1 MRAAPASRPRRSLP
15 RSRAT
20 VSCSTRTGAF
30 PSMASSAT
38 RATPHR
44 SISPRSTGWGRV
56 PCTGAPSPVCGARAS
71 CSSWKRT
78 TSLLITALRW
88 IHISAGTIALVLAPL
103 AMLTVKGG
111 RAHRLWGKIYFW
123 AMAVV
128 AVTAVVLALWRP
140 QIFLALLA
148 VFSFYMAFS
157 GYRALSRKRPSEGAG
172 AFDWTAAL
180 VTLVVSAALVALGLV
195 RPGPSWQ
202 QLGIVPVVFGALGM
216 ILAGLDI
223 GKFIRPP
230 ADRNAWWFAHMGGM
244 LGSYI
249 ATVSAFSVVNFAF
262 LPTAVR
268 WLWPTLIGTPLIAVW
283 ITYYRRRFRRTPAAR
298 IEAARAN

>member
-1 MRAAPASRPRRSLP
+1 
-15 RSRAT
+15 
-20 VSCSTRTGAF
+20 
-30 PSMASSAT
+30 
-38 RATPHR
+38 
-44 SISPRSTGWGRV
+44 
-56 PCTGAPSPVCGARAS
+56 
-71 CSSWKRT
+71 
-78 TSLLITALRW
+78 
-88 IHISAGTIALVLAPL
+88 VLAPL

-111 RAHRLWGKIYFW
+111 RAHRLCGKVYFW

-157 GYRALSRKRPSEGAG
+157 GYRALSRKRPAEGQGAG
-172 AFDWTAAL
+172 ALDWTAAL
-180 VTLVVSAALVALGLV
+180 VTLVVSAALVVLGLV
-195 RPGPSWQ
+195 RPGSSWQ
-202 QLGIVPVVFGALGM
+202 RLGIVPVVFGALGM

-223 GKFIRPP
+223 AKFVRPP

-262 LPTAVR
+262 LPIAAR
-268 WLWPTLIGTPLIAVW
+268 WLWPTVVGTPLIAVW
-283 ITYYRRRFRRTPAAR
+283 IAYYRIRFRRAPAAR
-298 IEAARAN
+298 IEAAPAN